1 MDLGLQGKVALV
13 TAASK
18 GLGRGIA
25 MELAREGAHL
35 CICAR
40 EEGAIAA
47 TAAEIRQQTGAR
59 VLARTA
65 DVANPADIAALVA
78 AARAEFGGIDILVS
92 NSGGPPPGQFKELN
106 DDQWLAAV
114 NLLLMSAVR
123 LTRAVLPDM
132 EQKGWGRILYVTS
145 GSVKQPIK
153 NLILSNSIRA
163 AVTGMAKTLA
173 GEVAR
178 QGITVNCLAP
188 GRIDTDRVRQLD
200 EVNARRAGKTV
211 EEIRAGFAQTIP
223 AGRYG
228 TVEEFGR
235 AAAFLCS
242 TAASYVTGTTF
253 LVDGGNVNTLV

>member
-1 MDLGLQGKVALV
+1 MDLGIKGKVALV

-25 MELAREGAHL
+25 LELAREGAHL
-35 CICAR
+35 CICSR
-40 EEGAIAA
+40 EETGVQAA
-47 TAAEIRQQTGAR
+47 AAAIRQETGAR
-59 VLARTA
+59 VLALAA
-65 DVANPADIAALVA
+65 DVSNQADIERVVA
-78 AARAEFGGIDILVS
+78 AARAEYGSIDILVS
-92 NSGGPPPGQFKELN
+92 NSGGPPLGQFKELT
-106 DDQWLAAV
+106 DDHWLGAV
-114 NLLLMSAVR
+114 NLLLLSAVR

-132 EQKGWGRILYVTS
+132 EAKGWGRILYVTS

-153 NLILSNSIRA
+153 NLILSNSVRA

-188 GRIDTDRVRQLD
+188 GRIETDRVRQLD
-200 EVNARRAGKTV
+200 EGNAKRSGKSLDEIKAGY
-211 EEIRAGFAQTIP
+211 AQSIP

-228 TVEEFGR
+228 TTEEFGKMGAYLCSG
-235 AAAFLCS
+235 AAA
-242 TAASYVTGTTF
+242 YVTGTTV